1 MRDTTQRIASKI
13 VVNAVI
19 HHHHLNYSWLVDYF
33 DSKGLA
39 PTTRSRNRSLPVPLL
54 LPGRVRVEPTRI
66 RATLRVP
73 EMTLRAL
80 ALGLLALLALRPR
93 ALGSREPLRVEP
105 ALALL
110 LHSAAALRAL
120 SAALA
125 HTNAPGD
132 VLHPDVAAV
141 RLVCVLRGARCCTL
155 TEPARGPARRR
166 GRLAEAHEA
175 LHALRARAV
184 KALML
189 AVFARRQARADVL
202 ADRVLVLRMVR
213 LVTA

>member
-1 MRDTTQRIASKI
+1 MAS
-13 VVNAVI
+13 NT
-19 HHHHLNYSWLVDYF
+19 Y
-33 DSKGLA
+33 
-39 PTTRSRNRSLPVPLL
+39 SLPVTLL
-54 LPGRVRVEPTRI
+54 LAGLVRVERATI
-66 RATLRVP
+66 RATLRV
-73 EMTLRAL
+73 TQVCLWTL
-80 ALGLLALLALRPR
+80 ALRLLALLALRAASLAR
-93 ALGSREPLRVEP
+93 CKPLCVE
-105 ALALL
+105 ASLAGL
-110 LHSAAALRAL
+110 LHAAATLRAL
-120 SAALA
+120 PNTPLADPDTSA
-125 HTNAPGD
+125 N
-132 VLHPDVAAV
+132 VLHANVAAV

-213 LVTA
+213 LVPA